1 MTSGIRHL
9 REIDDL
15 SPIEIT
21 AVLDAA
27 ELRTYPAVL
36 QRRGVAMLFEKPS
49 ARTRNATEVAVAE
62 LGGHPVSMRGEE
74 VGFDTRE
81 TVEDIARTLSC
92 FHAAIAARVFDHATI
107 DRLAQAAGVPV
118 INLLSDA
125 GHPTQ
130 ALADLLTLRQAK
142 GGLEGLTIAYVGD
155 FNNVAR
161 SLALAATLVGATVR
175 VAAPAGYGPSGAD
188 HERVRAAGGELL
200 AGDDPMAAVD
210 GADAIYTDV
219 WTSMGQEAE
228 RVARLEAFAGFCVD
242 DRMLAA
248 AAPDAAFLHC
258 LPAHRGEEV
267 TAAVVDGDQ
276 SWVWPQAANR
286 LHVMRGYFLWLFE
299 AAT

>member
-1 MTSGIRHL
+1 MTTGIRHL

-15 SPIEIT
+15 TPDEIT

-27 ELRTYPAVL
+27 EMRTYPAVL
-36 QRRGVAMLFEKPS
+36 QRRGVALLFEKPS

-81 TVEDIARTLSC
+81 TVEDISRTLSC
-92 FHAAIAARVFDHATI
+92 FHAAIAARVFEQATI
-107 DRLAQAAGVPV
+107 DRLAEAAGVPV

-142 GGLEGLTIAYVGD
+142 GRLEGLTVAYVGD

-161 SLALAATLVGATVR
+161 SLALGASLMGATVR
-175 VAAPAGYGPSGAD
+175 VAAPAGYGPTAAD
-188 HERVRAAGGELL
+188 HERVRAAGGELI

-210 GADAIYTDV
+210 GADAVYTDV

-248 AAPDAAFLHC
+248 AAPDATFLHC

-276 SWVWPQAANR
+276 SLVWPQAANR
-286 LHVMRGYFLWLFE
+286 LHVMRGYLLWLFE
-299 AAT
+299 AET